1 MAGLRHGLPQG
12 EQCLGAVRRG
22 AMQGGTVEDSV
33 FVTMGL
39 YTAGLP
45 DKDEAL
51 TRLASQKPSVQICIL
66 EQEIIESCLRLTET
80 SAISDGMEPP
90 KSRAPNPTLMQM
102 KYSRVIW
109 LLSKAVQISIPDALD
124 VFLPLGD
131 LHEPL

>member
-1 MAGLRHGLPQG
+1 
-12 EQCLGAVRRG
+12 
-22 AMQGGTVEDSV
+22 MQGGTVEDSV

-102 KYSRVIW
+102 KYSRVIC
-109 LLSKAVQISIPDALD
+109 LLSKTLQIGIMDALD

>member
-1 MAGLRHGLPQG
+1 MAGLRHVLPQG

-33 FVTMGL
+33 FVTMEL
-39 YTAGLP
+39 YTAGLL
-45 DKDEAL
+45 DRDEAL

-90 KSRAPNPTLMQM
+90 KSRAPNPTLM
-102 KYSRVIW
+102 
-109 LLSKAVQISIPDALD
+109 
-124 VFLPLGD
+124 
-131 LHEPL
+131 